1 MLSEKYLPA
10 ASNRHIMEE
19 VQKEGALLMKIT
31 NSKTDIC
38 ANRFGGNGDVII
50 EHYLDESMLNDSVV
64 MYAKVTLKPG
74 CSLGYHIYDGNSET
88 IVVLQGTAEYND
100 NGKAM
105 TLHAGDKVHCP
116 SGEGHAIGNPADA
129 AEDLLLQALVIKK

>member
-10 ASNRHIMEE
+10 ARNRHIMEA
-19 VQKEGALLMKIT
+19 VKKEGALLMKIT
-31 NSKTDIC
+31 NSKTD
-38 ANRFGGNGDVII
+38 I

-74 CSLGYHIYDGNSET
+74 CSLGYHIHDGNSET

>member
-1 MLSEKYLPA
+1 MLAEKYLPA
-10 ASNRHIMEE
+10 ARNRHIMEA

-74 CSLGYHIYDGNSET
+74 CSLGYHIHDGNSET

-100 NGKAM
+100 NGKAI

-116 SGEGHAIGNPADA
+116 SMLSAIRQMLPRICCCR
-129 AEDLLLQALVIKK
+129 LW